1 MRVKMSGHS
10 KWSTIKR
17 KKGAN
22 DAKRGKLFA
31 KLVKAIEV
39 AAKNGGTDPSANASL
54 YQAISKAKSNSVP
67 NDNIERA
74 LKRIDGDSEAGEIFE
89 LTYEGYGPHGVA
101 ILINCLTDNKNRTSS
116 DVRAVLTKNN
126 GSMGNPG
133 SVAYLFELKAIFQF
147 DNYDDDLIELAINN
161 NCLDIQ
167 ESNNGITLE
176 FEPSNFKTVYESFN
190 SSSYQPSN
198 AEIANIP
205 SSSINLDP
213 TQFTQITKLIESLED
228 LDDVQDV
235 FANFD
240 IEEKDL
246 ESLLS
251 E

>member
-1 MRVKMSGHS
+1 MSGHS

-31 KLVKAIEV
+31 KLIKAIEV
-39 AAKNGGTDPSANASL
+39 AAKNGGTDPSANAPL
-54 YQAISKAKSNSVP
+54 YQAIQKAKSNSVP

-74 LKRIDGDSEAGEIFE
+74 LKRIDGDSDAGEIFE

-116 DVRAVLTKNN
+116 DVRAALTRNN

-147 DNYDDDLIELAINN
+147 EQYDDQLIEIAINSD
-161 NCLDIQ
+161 CLEIQ
-167 ESNNGITLE
+167 ELSNGITFE
-176 FEPSNFKTVYESFN
+176 FEPNNFKNTYEMFKKSGYN
-190 SSSYQPSN
+190 PDN
-198 AEIANIP
+198 AEVANIP
-205 SSSINLDP
+205 STSKNLDAS
-213 TQFTQITKLIESLED
+213 QFSQITKLIESLED

-235 FANFD
+235 YANFD
-240 IEEKDL
+240 IEEKEL

>member
-1 MRVKMSGHS
+1 MSGHS

-31 KLVKAIEV
+31 KLIKAIEV
-39 AAKNGGTDPSANASL
+39 AAKNGGTDPSANAPL
-54 YQAISKAKSNSVP
+54 YQAIQKAKSNSVP

-74 LKRIDGDSEAGEIFE
+74 LKRIDGDSDTGEIFE

-116 DVRAVLTKNN
+116 DVRAALTRNN

-147 DNYDDDLIELAINN
+147 EQYDDQLIEIAINSD
-161 NCLDIQ
+161 CLEIQ
-167 ESNNGITLE
+167 ELSNGITFE
-176 FEPSNFKTVYESFN
+176 FEPNNFKNTYEMFKKSGYN
-190 SSSYQPSN
+190 PDN
-198 AEIANIP
+198 AEVANIP
-205 SSSINLDP
+205 STSINLDAS
-213 TQFTQITKLIESLED
+213 QFSQITKLIESLED

-235 FANFD
+235 YANFD
-240 IEEKDL
+240 IEEKEL

>member
-1 MRVKMSGHS
+1 MSGHS

-31 KLVKAIEV
+31 KLIKAIEV
-39 AAKNGGTDPSANASL
+39 AAKNGGTDPSANAAL

-74 LKRIDGDSEAGEIFE
+74 LKRIDGDSDTGEIFE

-116 DVRAVLTKNN
+116 DVKAALTRNN

-133 SVAYLFELKAIFQF
+133 SVSYLFELKAIFQF
-147 DNYDDDLIELAINN
+147 EQYDDDLIELAISS

-176 FEPSNFKTVYESFN
+176 FEPNNFKSAYEKFN
-190 SSSYQPSN
+190 DNGYNPLN
-198 AEIANIP
+198 AEVAYIP
-205 SSSINLDP
+205 SSSINLNAAK
-213 TQFTQITKLIESLED
+213 FTQISKLIESLED

-235 FANFD
+235 YTNFD
-240 IEEKDL
+240 IEEKEL

>member
-1 MRVKMSGHS
+1 MSGHS

-31 KLVKAIEV
+31 KLIKAIEV
-39 AAKNGGTDPSANASL
+39 AAKNGGTDATANASL
-54 YQAISKAKSNSVP
+54 YQAISKARSSSVP

-74 LKRIDGDSEAGEIFE
+74 LKRIDGNADTGEIFE
-89 LTYEGYGPHGVA
+89 LTYEGYGPFGVA

-133 SVAYLFELKAIFQF
+133 SVNYLFERKAIFQF
-147 DNYDDDLIELAINN
+147 DTFDDELIELGINN
-161 NCLDIQ
+161 NCLEIQ
-167 ESNNGITLE
+167 ESKNSVT
-176 FEPSNFKTVYESFN
+176 FEYDPKDFKELYELFN
-190 SSSYQPSN
+190 SSTYIPSN
-198 AEIANIP
+198 AEVAYIP
-205 SSSINLDP
+205 STSINLDSD
-213 TQFTQITKLIESLED
+213 QFIKITKLIESLEE
-228 LDDVQDV
+228 LDEVQAV
-235 FANFD
+235 YANFD
-240 IEEKDL
+240 IEEKEL

>member
-1 MRVKMSGHS
+1 MSGHS

-31 KLVKAIEV
+31 KLIKAIEV
-39 AAKNGGTDPSANASL
+39 AAKNGGTDPSANAPL
-54 YQAISKAKSNSVP
+54 YQAIQKAKSNSVP

-74 LKRIDGDSEAGEIFE
+74 LKRIDGDSDAGEIFE

-116 DVRAVLTKNN
+116 DVRAALTRNN

-147 DNYDDDLIELAINN
+147 EQYDDQLIEIAINSD
-161 NCLDIQ
+161 CLEIQ
-167 ESNNGITLE
+167 ELSNGITFE
-176 FEPSNFKTVYESFN
+176 FEPNNFKNTYEMFKKSGYN
-190 SSSYQPSN
+190 PDN
-198 AEIANIP
+198 AEVANIP
-205 SSSINLDP
+205 STSINLDAS
-213 TQFTQITKLIESLED
+213 QFSQITKLIESLED

-235 FANFD
+235 YANFD
-240 IEEKDL
+240 IEEKEL
-246 ESLLS
+246 ESLLF

>member
-1 MRVKMSGHS
+1 MSGHS

-31 KLVKAIEV
+31 KLIKAIEV
-39 AAKNGGTDPSANASL
+39 AAKNGGTDPSANAPL
-54 YQAISKAKSNSVP
+54 YQAIQKAKSNSVP

-74 LKRIDGDSEAGEIFE
+74 LKRIDGNSDTGEIFE

-116 DVRAVLTKNN
+116 DVKAALTRNK

-147 DNYDDDLIELAINN
+147 EHYDDQLIELAINSD
-161 NCLDIQ
+161 CLEIQ
-167 ESNNGITLE
+167 ELSNGITFE
-176 FEPSNFKTVYESFN
+176 FEPNHFKNTYEMFN
-190 SSSYQPSN
+190 KSGYNPDN
-198 AEIANIP
+198 AEVANIP
-205 SSSINLDP
+205 STSINLDAS
-213 TQFTQITKLIESLED
+213 QFSQITKLIESLED
-228 LDDVQDV
+228 IDDVQDV
-235 FANFD
+235 YANFD
-240 IEEKDL
+240 IEEKEL

>member
-1 MRVKMSGHS
+1 MSGHS

-39 AAKNGGTDPSANASL
+39 AAKNGGTDPSSNAAL

-74 LKRIDGDSEAGEIFE
+74 LKRIDGDSEAGEIYE

-133 SVAYLFELKAIFQF
+133 SVSYLFELKAVFQF
-147 DNYDDDLIELAINN
+147 DKYDDDLVELAINN

-167 ESNNGITLE
+167 ESNSGITLE
-176 FEPSNFKTVYESFN
+176 FEPSNFKETYELFN
-190 SSSYQPSN
+190 RSSYQPSN

-213 TQFTQITKLIESLED
+213 SQFSQITKLIESLED

-235 FANFD
+235 YANFD

>member
-1 MRVKMSGHS
+1 MSGHS

-39 AAKNGGTDPSANASL
+39 AAKNGGTDPSSNAAL

-74 LKRIDGDSEAGEIFE
+74 LKRIDGDSEADEIYE

-133 SVAYLFELKAIFQF
+133 SVSYLFELKAVFQF
-147 DNYDDDLIELAINN
+147 DKYDDDLVELAINN

-167 ESNNGITLE
+167 ESNSGITLE
-176 FEPSNFKTVYESFN
+176 FEPSNFKETYELFKR
-190 SSSYQPSN
+190 SSYQPSN

-213 TQFTQITKLIESLED
+213 SQFSQITKLIESLED

-235 FANFD
+235 YSNFD

>member
-1 MRVKMSGHS
+1 MSGHS

-31 KLVKAIEV
+31 KLIKGIEV
-39 AAKNGGTDPSANASL
+39 AAKNGGTDPSANAPL

-74 LKRIDGDSEAGEIFE
+74 LKRIDGDSDAGEIFE

-116 DVRAVLTKNN
+116 DVRAALTKNN

-147 DNYDDDLIELAINN
+147 DEYNDDLIELAINN

-167 ESNNGITLE
+167 ESSTGITLE
-176 FEPSNFKTVYESFN
+176 FEPSNFKNVYESFKSN
-190 SSSYQPSN
+190 SYNPTN
-198 AEIANIP
+198 AEVANIP
-205 SSSINLDP
+205 SSSVNLDAS
-213 TQFTQITKLIESLED
+213 QFSQVTKLIETLED

-235 FANFD
+235 YTNFD
-240 IEEKDL
+240 IEEKEL

>member
-1 MRVKMSGHS
+1 MSGHS

-31 KLVKAIEV
+31 KLIKAIEV
-39 AAKNGGTDPSANASL
+39 AAKNGGTDPSANAPL
-54 YQAISKAKSNSVP
+54 YQAIQKAKSNSVP

-74 LKRIDGDSEAGEIFE
+74 LKRIDGDSDSGEIFE

-116 DVRAVLTKNN
+116 DVRAALTRNN

-147 DNYDDDLIELAINN
+147 EQYDDQLIEIAINSD
-161 NCLDIQ
+161 CLEIQ
-167 ESNNGITLE
+167 ELSNGITFE
-176 FEPSNFKTVYESFN
+176 FEPNNFKNTYEMFKKSGYN
-190 SSSYQPSN
+190 PDN
-198 AEIANIP
+198 AEVANIP
-205 SSSINLDP
+205 STSINLDAS
-213 TQFTQITKLIESLED
+213 QFSQITKLIESLED

-235 FANFD
+235 YANFD
-240 IEEKDL
+240 IEEKEL

>member
-1 MRVKMSGHS
+1 MSGHS

-31 KLVKAIEV
+31 KLIKAIEV
-39 AAKNGGTDPSANASL
+39 AAKNGGTDPSANAAL

-74 LKRIDGDSEAGEIFE
+74 LKRIDGDSDSGEIFE

-116 DVRAVLTKNN
+116 DVRATLTKNN

-147 DNYDDDLIELAINN
+147 EQYDDELIELAINL

-167 ESNNGITLE
+167 ESNSGITLE
-176 FEPSNFKTVYESFN
+176 FEPNNFKSAYEKFKHDGYN
-190 SSSYQPSN
+190 PLN

-205 SSSINLDP
+205 SSSINLDAA
-213 TQFTQITKLIESLED
+213 QFSQITKLIESLED

-235 FANFD
+235 YANFD
-240 IEEKDL
+240 IEEKEL

>member
-1 MRVKMSGHS
+1 MSGHS

-31 KLVKAIEV
+31 KLIKAIEV
-39 AAKNGGTDPSANASL
+39 AAKNGGTDPSANAPL
-54 YQAISKAKSNSVP
+54 YQAIQKAKSNSVP

-74 LKRIDGDSEAGEIFE
+74 LKRIDGDSDAGEIFE

-116 DVRAVLTKNN
+116 DVRAALTRNN

-147 DNYDDDLIELAINN
+147 EQYDDQLIELAINSD
-161 NCLDIQ
+161 CLEIQ
-167 ESNNGITLE
+167 ELSNGITFE
-176 FEPSNFKTVYESFN
+176 FEPNNFKNTYEMFN
-190 SSSYQPSN
+190 KSGYKPDN
-198 AEIANIP
+198 AEVANIP
-205 SSSINLDP
+205 STSINLDAS
-213 TQFTQITKLIESLED
+213 QFSQITKLIEFLED

-235 FANFD
+235 YANFD
-240 IEEKDL
+240 IEEKEL

>member
-1 MRVKMSGHS
+1 MSGHS

-39 AAKNGGTDPSANASL
+39 AAKNGGTDPSSNAAL

-74 LKRIDGDSEAGEIFE
+74 LKRIDGDSEAGEIYE

-116 DVRAVLTKNN
+116 DVKAVLTKNN

-133 SVAYLFELKAIFQF
+133 SVSYLFELKAVFQF
-147 DNYDDDLIELAINN
+147 DKYDDDLVELAINN

-167 ESNNGITLE
+167 ESNSGITLE
-176 FEPSNFKTVYESFN
+176 FEPSNFKETYELLKR
-190 SSSYQPSN
+190 SSYQPSN

-213 TQFTQITKLIESLED
+213 SQFSQITKLIESLED

-235 FANFD
+235 YSNFD

>member
-1 MRVKMSGHS
+1 MSGHS

-39 AAKNGGTDPSANASL
+39 AAKNGGTDPSSNAAL

-74 LKRIDGDSEAGEIFE
+74 LKRIDGDSEAGEIYE

-133 SVAYLFELKAIFQF
+133 SVSYLFELKAVFQF
-147 DNYDDDLIELAINN
+147 DKYDDDLVELAINN

-167 ESNNGITLE
+167 ESNSGITLE
-176 FEPSNFKTVYESFN
+176 FEPSNFKETYELFKR
-190 SSSYQPSN
+190 SSYQPSN

-213 TQFTQITKLIESLED
+213 SQFSQITKLIESLED

-235 FANFD
+235 YSNFD

>member
-1 MRVKMSGHS
+1 MSGHS

-39 AAKNGGTDPSANASL
+39 AAKNGGTDPSSNAAL

-74 LKRIDGDSEAGEIFE
+74 LKRIDGDSEAGEIYE

-133 SVAYLFELKAIFQF
+133 SVSYLFELKAVFQF
-147 DNYDDDLIELAINN
+147 DKYDDDLVELAINN

-167 ESNNGITLE
+167 ESNSGITLE
-176 FEPSNFKTVYESFN
+176 FEPSNFKETYELFN
-190 SSSYQPSN
+190 RSSYQPSN

-213 TQFTQITKLIESLED
+213 SQFSQITKLIESLED

-235 FANFD
+235 YANFD
-240 IEEKDL
+240 IQEKDL

>member
-1 MRVKMSGHS
+1 MSGHS

-31 KLVKAIEV
+31 KLIKAIEV
-39 AAKNGGTDPSANASL
+39 AAKNGGTDPSANAPL
-54 YQAISKAKSNSVP
+54 YQAIQKAKSNSVP

-74 LKRIDGDSEAGEIFE
+74 LKRIDGDSDAGEIFE

-101 ILINCLTDNKNRTSS
+101 ILINCLTDNKNRTPS
-116 DVRAVLTKNN
+116 DVRAALTRNN

-147 DNYDDDLIELAINN
+147 EQYDDQLIELAINSD
-161 NCLDIQ
+161 CLEIQ
-167 ESNNGITLE
+167 ELSNGIT
-176 FEPSNFKTVYESFN
+176 FEYEPNNFKNTYEMFKKSG
-190 SSSYQPSN
+190 YKPDN
-198 AEIANIP
+198 AEVANIP
-205 SSSINLDP
+205 STSINLDAS
-213 TQFTQITKLIESLED
+213 QFSQITKLIESLED

-235 FANFD
+235 YANFD
-240 IEEKDL
+240 IEEKEL

>member
-1 MRVKMSGHS
+1 MSGHS

-31 KLVKAIEV
+31 KLIKAIEV
-39 AAKNGGTDPSANASL
+39 AAKNGGTDPSANAPL
-54 YQAISKAKSNSVP
+54 YQAIQKAKSNSVP

-74 LKRIDGDSEAGEIFE
+74 LKRIDGDSDAGEIFE

-116 DVRAVLTKNN
+116 DVRAALTRNN

-147 DNYDDDLIELAINN
+147 EQYDDQLIEIAINSD
-161 NCLDIQ
+161 CLEIQ
-167 ESNNGITLE
+167 ELSNGITFE
-176 FEPSNFKTVYESFN
+176 FEPSNFKNTYEMFKKSGYN
-190 SSSYQPSN
+190 PDN
-198 AEIANIP
+198 AEVANIP
-205 SSSINLDP
+205 STSINLDAS
-213 TQFTQITKLIESLED
+213 QFSQITKLIESLED

-235 FANFD
+235 YANFD
-240 IEEKDL
+240 IEEKEL

>member
-1 MRVKMSGHS
+1 MSGHS

-31 KLVKAIEV
+31 KLIKAIEV
-39 AAKNGGTDPSANASL
+39 AAKNGGTDPSANAPL
-54 YQAISKAKSNSVP
+54 YQAIQKAKSNSVP

-74 LKRIDGDSEAGEIFE
+74 LKRIDGDSDAGEIFE

-116 DVRAVLTKNN
+116 DVRAALTRNN

-147 DNYDDDLIELAINN
+147 EQYDDQLIELAINFD
-161 NCLDIQ
+161 CLEIQ
-167 ESNNGITLE
+167 ELSNGITFE
-176 FEPSNFKTVYESFN
+176 FEPNNFKNTYEMFKKSG
-190 SSSYQPSN
+190 YKPDN
-198 AEIANIP
+198 AEVANIP
-205 SSSINLDP
+205 STSINLDAS
-213 TQFTQITKLIESLED
+213 QFSQITKLIESLED

-235 FANFD
+235 YANFD
-240 IEEKDL
+240 IEEKEL

>member
-1 MRVKMSGHS
+1 MSGHS

-39 AAKNGGTDPSANASL
+39 AAKNGGTDPSSNAAL

-67 NDNIERA
+67 NNNIERA
-74 LKRIDGDSEAGEIFE
+74 LKRIDGDTDAGEIFE

-126 GSMGNPG
+126 GSMGTPG
-133 SVAYLFELKAIFQF
+133 SVSYLFELKAIFQF
-147 DNYDDDLIELAINN
+147 EQYNDELIEIAINN
-161 NCLDIQ
+161 NCIDIQ
-167 ESNNGITLE
+167 ESKNGITLE
-176 FEPSNFKTVYESFN
+176 FEPSYFKVAYESFETN
-190 SSSYQPSN
+190 SHKPNN
-198 AEIANIP
+198 AELAYIP
-205 SSSINLDP
+205 TSSINLDAS
-213 TQFTQITKLIESLED
+213 QFSKISKLIESLED

-235 FANFD
+235 YANFD

>member
-1 MRVKMSGHS
+1 MSGHS

>member
-1 MRVKMSGHS
+1 MSGHS

-31 KLVKAIEV
+31 KLIKGIEV
-39 AAKNGGTDPSANASL
+39 AAKNGGTDPAANASL
-54 YQAISKAKSNSVP
+54 YQAISKAKSSSVP

-74 LKRIDGDSEAGEIFE
+74 LKRIDGNVDTGEIFE
-89 LTYEGYGPHGVA
+89 LTYEGYGPFGVA

-116 DVRAVLTKNN
+116 DVKAALTKNN

-133 SVAYLFELKAIFQF
+133 SVNYLFERKAIFQF
-147 DNYDDDLIELAINN
+147 DVFDDELIELGINN
-161 NCLDIQ
+161 NCLEIQ
-167 ESNNGITLE
+167 ESKNSLTLE
-176 FEPSNFKTVYESFN
+176 YDPKDFKAVYELFN
-190 SSSYQPSN
+190 SSAYTPSN
-198 AEIANIP
+198 AEVAYIP
-205 SSSINLDP
+205 ASSIILNAD
-213 TQFTQITKLIESLED
+213 QFTKITKLIETLEE

-235 FANFD
+235 YANFD
-240 IEEKDL
+240 IEEKEL